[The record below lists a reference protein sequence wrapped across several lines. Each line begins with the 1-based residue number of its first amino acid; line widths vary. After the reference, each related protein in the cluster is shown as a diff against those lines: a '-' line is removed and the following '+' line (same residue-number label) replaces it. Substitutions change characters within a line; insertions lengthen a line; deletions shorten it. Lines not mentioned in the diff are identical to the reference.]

1 MKNLRKPVAACLGL
15 ILAGNV
21 FGAAGTAP
29 NMDSTLNPAEF
40 DKNTSACQN
49 LFAFVNTSWIAAH
62 PIPGDRTSWGSF
74 EMLAERSLN
83 AQHDIVEALAK
94 ANSAAGSI
102 EQKVGDFYATG
113 MDEASIEKAGYAP
126 IKDDLKRID

>member
-1 MKNLRKPVAACLGL
+1 MKNSRKPLAACLGL
-15 ILAGNV
+15 ILGGTVLGGNV
-21 FGAAGTAP
+21 LAGAAP

-40 DKNTSACQN
+40 DKNTSACQD
-49 LFAFVNTSWIAAH
+49 LFTFVNTSWIATH

-83 AQHDIVEALAK
+83 AQHDIAEVLAK
-94 ANSAAGSI
+94 GKYESGTI

-113 MDEASIEKAGYAP
+113 
-126 IKDDLKRID
+126 